1 MRGLRNT
8 EGGTMPFSDLENFK
22 VLAEKLNFTN
32 AAKALFMSQPSLSKS
47 ISRLEERLGFSL
59 FNRSTREVEL
69 TASGRSFYKDT
80 VELLDLYEQAVSRA
94 RAQSKHLGAPVRVGG
109 HFANPRIY
117 GIHDMTRSL
126 LAAEGAPFDVLTDDR
141 HVGSIERKPG
151 LDDPFND
158 ALDGVNDVNL
168 LYCSSKVAH
177 SRLVLSEPLFS
188 EELGIFVPRGSDL
201 AHKEKIRLADLA
213 GHCIIRTTTYG
224 TFSQAVEDILET
236 HSIEFR
242 TRTRVV
248 DSMGDLMQCRSNDE
262 VIMLAKSMANLVPAT
277 REPAFV
283 QLSCTDEDARVS
295 IVATYLP
302 EKLTPSVERYVEAAQ
317 RIARQ

>member
-1 MRGLRNT
+1 
-8 EGGTMPFSDLENFK
+8 MPFSDLENFK

-47 ISRLEERLGFSL
+47 ISRLEDRLGFSL
-59 FNRSTREVEL
+59 FNRNTREVEL

-80 VELLDLYEQAVSRA
+80 VELLDLYEQAVTRA
-94 RAQSKHLGAPVRVGG
+94 RAHSKHLEAPVRVGG

-117 GIHDMTRSL
+117 AIHDMARSL
-126 LAAEGAPFDVLTDDR
+126 LVSEGAPFDILTNDR

-158 ALDGVNDVNL
+158 ALDGIDDVNL
-168 LYCSSKVAH
+168 LYCSSGVAQ
-177 SRLVLSEPLFS
+177 SELVISEPLFS
-188 EELGIFVPRGSDL
+188 EELGIFVPQGSSL
-201 AHKEKIRLADLA
+201 AQREKIRLADLA

-224 TFSQAVEDILET
+224 TFSRAVEELLVK
-236 HSIEFR
+236 HGIEFR

-277 REPAFV
+277 RESSFA
-283 QLSCTDEDARVS
+283 QLVCTDEDARVP
-295 IVATYLP
+295 IVAAYLP
-302 EKLTPSVERYVEAAQ
+302 NKLTPSVERYVEAVQ
-317 RIARQ
+317 RVARQSEAS